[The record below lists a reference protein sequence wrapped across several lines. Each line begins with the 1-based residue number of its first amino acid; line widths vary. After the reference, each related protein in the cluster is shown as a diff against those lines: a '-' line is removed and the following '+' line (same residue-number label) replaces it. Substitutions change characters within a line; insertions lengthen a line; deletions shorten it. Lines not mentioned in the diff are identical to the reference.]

1 MKKAVHTISFL
12 FLFFLTGHAQTSI
25 KDKLIIPGKFTV
37 LLLEKK
43 EKHTPGIPTK
53 KLTILPESI
62 QQPGSVIS
70 NLLFITLKETAKRKA
85 TLFITE
91 VSFSDILESS
101 INGVNGSLINTY
113 DDHVTEL
120 FKDAPS
126 IVKLKCTI
134 KL

>member
-1 MKKAVHTISFL
+1 MKRAIHTILFSF
-12 FLFFLTGHAQTSI
+12 FFFVTGFTQSSI

-37 LLLEKK
+37 LLFEKK

-53 KLTILPESI
+53 KLIILPESI

-70 NLLFITLKETAKRKA
+70 NLLFIMLKETTKRKA

-91 VSFSDILESS
+91 VSFNDILESY

-113 DDHVTEL
+113 DDHISEL

-126 IVKLKCTI
+126 IVKLKCII